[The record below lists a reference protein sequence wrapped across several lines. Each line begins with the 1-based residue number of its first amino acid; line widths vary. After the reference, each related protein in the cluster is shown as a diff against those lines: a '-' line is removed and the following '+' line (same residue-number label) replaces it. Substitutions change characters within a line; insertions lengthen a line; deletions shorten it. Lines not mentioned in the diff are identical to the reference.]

1 MHNVGGIDRI
11 IRVVLG
17 VLLILATTLGF
28 IGVWGWIG
36 AVPLM
41 TGLLR
46 SCPLYKLFGLNT
58 CLVKKVD

>member
-1 MHNVGGIDRI
+1 MNNVGGIDRI
-11 IRVVLG
+11 ARVIVG

-36 AVPLM
+36 VVPLA

-46 SCPLYKLFGLNT
+46 TCPLYKLFGFSS
-58 CLVKKVD
+58 CPIKKAE